1 MKCFW
6 EKKSSA
12 PLHTSIPVP
21 KNNDKMGRTM
31 AMSAGIDGVEP
42 AIEAISLD
50 MKQQELD
57 SRYEFVTLASIIYQF

>member
-1 MKCFW
+1 
-6 EKKSSA
+6 
-12 PLHTSIPVP
+12 
-21 KNNDKMGRTM
+21 M